1 MKNVLKKKPL
11 LRNMEQI
18 VSPFLSIHPS
28 FDQGI
33 KILCSN
39 TNSKNEPIEDQLQA
53 INLIKWESLN
63 SSQEEEITVLLIGI
77 IKVIE
82 LYHESELEKIREL
95 ITGTLSTI
103 SFIITN

>member
-39 TNSKNEPIEDQLQA
+39 PKKISVEDQLQT
-53 INLIKWESLN
+53 IRNMKWESLN

-77 IKVIE
+77 VKVIE

>member
-1 MKNVLKKKPL
+1 
-11 LRNMEQI
+11 MEQI

-28 FDQGI
+28 FDRGI
-33 KILCSN
+33 EILCSN
-39 TNSKNEPIEDQLQA
+39 PKKISVEDQLQA
-53 INLIKWESLN
+53 IRNMKWELTA
-63 SSQEEEITVLLIGI
+63 SQEEEINTLLIGI